1 MNWHLKK
8 ADSET
13 VYGPVD
19 EKSLEAWAADGRISP
34 FDMVSSDQKDWKPA
48 PQVDALKM
56 EWTVELDDGRR
67 FGPLHVLAFREL
79 VRAGELKPEAKARS
93 SKTGQT
99 DTVAAVLLPF
109 LLGAAEKTE
118 AGDEALSG
126 QFEMARRA
134 AGELAAMA
142 RQAESDLQH
151 AREQLA
157 RAVQEKEAALRRAA
171 QAEAAASAAGKVV
184 EKTAHG
190 EKEAEQDRAALERRV
205 SDLQEQ
211 RARAEKESKA
221 AAEKL
226 AAAQDEVKKSAARAS
241 AELASAREEAEKAL
255 QEARQTR
262 QESEQKAQQAASEIA
277 ALREQLAKARQ
288 EKAAPAAEPPRPQP
302 AAAEKDLAEMR
313 ATIQRQALELQA
325 AAAQLATARA
335 EIEKWKKQ
343 FSQAQAG
350 FAEAE
355 KMRTAAKA
363 QPAKPSDMVPREQL
377 EEALRRIAHL
387 ERSYRQALSSMH
399 RNLAARS
406 GESQATPPEQLRR
419 RDIA

>member
-288 EKAAPAAEPPRPQP
+288 EKAAAEKPRPAP
-302 AAAEKDLAEMR
+302 AEKDLADAR
-313 ATIQRQALELQA
+313 ATIQHQALELQA
-325 AAAQLATARA
+325 AAAQLASARA
-335 EIEKWKKQ
+335 EIDNWKKQ